1 MLLHISYDGLI
12 NLLEFICNH
21 LSSFC
26 PAESQFQNSNT
37 RPLENSLDPQT
48 QVWIC
53 LCFYLVKSP
62 FIWSDFPPHLS
73 NFVYHR
79 TTWGTFRNAT
89 YRSSSLWRPSNLVRW
104 RIISEWRL
112 FASSHF
118 DPRIEAFR
126 TPPGNGLYLWRRIQ
140 GWNTTQNG
148 FWTTRRRKRCGS
160 CGCQLSCRASW

>member
-1 MLLHISYDGLI
+1 MKFKYDQVFRKFPGSPNSSLNLSMFLLSEKPIYLKWLPSPS
-12 NLLEFICNH
+12 
-21 LSSFC
+21 LS
-26 PAESQFQNSNT
+26 
-37 RPLENSLDPQT
+37 
-48 QVWIC
+48 
-53 LCFYLVKSP
+53 
-62 FIWSDFPPHLS
+62 LS

-126 TPPGNGLYLWRRIQ
+126 TPPSNGLYLWRRIQ